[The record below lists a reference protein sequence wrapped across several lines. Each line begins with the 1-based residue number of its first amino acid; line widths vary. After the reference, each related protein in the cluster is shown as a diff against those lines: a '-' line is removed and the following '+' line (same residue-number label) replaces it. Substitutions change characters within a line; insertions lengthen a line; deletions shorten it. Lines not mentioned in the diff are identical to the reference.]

1 MKEEMRRAKKKGR
14 AKKVREGGGKPAQA
28 GKWRPKCR
36 KEKI

>member
-1 MKEEMRRAKKKGR
+1 MKEEMRRAKKR
-14 AKKVREGGGKPAQA
+14 ERQKVREGGGKPAQA